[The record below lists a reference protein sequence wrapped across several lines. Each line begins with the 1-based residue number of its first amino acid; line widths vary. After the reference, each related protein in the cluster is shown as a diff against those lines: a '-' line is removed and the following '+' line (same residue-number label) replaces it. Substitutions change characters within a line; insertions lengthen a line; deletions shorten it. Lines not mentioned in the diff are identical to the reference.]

1 MKESSYKR
9 YDELPLFLNAATVAK
24 VLGVSPSSGYEL
36 MHVVVTNSVSLAP
49 PQAAGLAHFVAPPLP
64 TQTLCVCAGSPFFPV
79 LKIGS
84 RLVVP
89 RGVGVAAHSERCRL
103 KYTPWLKCDPIKN
116 YFQLPKEIFLLGLS
130 PGALAV
136 YSYLLCCENRNTYQ
150 CWPSYKTIGRA
161 VKMSANTVRKYVC
174 ELEERQ
180 LISTESTTVTTKAGL
195 KRNGNLLYTIR
206 PIQLALDQFYDQ
218 QLAQMS
224 VAAERQRVA
233 EALALHGNECSS
245 A

>member
-1 MKESSYKR
+1 MRESAHKGRGKTDSTDRVGKYNMKESSYKS

-24 VLGVSPSSGYEL
+24 VLGVS
-36 MHVVVTNSVSLAP
+36 
-49 PQAAGLAHFVAPPLP
+49 AH
-64 TQTLCVCAGSPFFPV
+64 
-79 LKIGS
+79 
-84 RLVVP
+84 P
-89 RGVGVAAHSERCRL
+89 RRCGL
-103 KYTPWLKCDPIKN
+103 KYKQWPKRDPIKN
-116 YFQLPKEIFLLGLS
+116 YFQLPNEIFLLGLS

-150 CWPSYKTIGRA
+150 CWPSYRTIGRA
-161 VKMSANTVRKYVC
+161 VRMSANTVRKYVC

-180 LISTESTTVTTKAGL
+180 LISIESTTVTTRDGL

-206 PIQLALDQFYDQ
+206 PIQLALDQFYEQ
-218 QLAQMS
+218 QLAQMD

-233 EALALHGNECSS
+233 KALALRRDKCSS

>member
-1 MKESSYKR
+1 MKYKTR
-9 YDELPLFLNAATVAK
+9 PN
-24 VLGVSPSSGYEL
+24 
-36 MHVVVTNSVSLAP
+36 
-49 PQAAGLAHFVAPPLP
+49 
-64 TQTLCVCAGSPFFPV
+64 
-79 LKIGS
+79 
-84 RLVVP
+84 R
-89 RGVGVAAHSERCRL
+89 
-103 KYTPWLKCDPIKN
+103 DPAKN
-116 YFQLPKEIFLLGLS
+116 YFQLPNEIFLLGLS

-136 YSYLLCCENRNTYQ
+136 YSYLLCCEDRNTYQ

-180 LISTESTTVTTKAGL
+180 LISTENTTVTTRGGM

-233 EALALHGNECSS
+233 KALALHGNECSS

>member
-1 MKESSYKR
+1 MKYKQW
-9 YDELPLFLNAATVAK
+9 P
-24 VLGVSPSSGYEL
+24 
-36 MHVVVTNSVSLAP
+36 
-49 PQAAGLAHFVAPPLP
+49 
-64 TQTLCVCAGSPFFPV
+64 
-79 LKIGS
+79 
-84 RLVVP
+84 
-89 RGVGVAAHSERCRL
+89 
-103 KYTPWLKCDPIKN
+103 KCDPIKN
-116 YFQLPKEIFLLGLS
+116 YFQLPNEIFLLGLS

-150 CWPSYKTIGRA
+150 CWPSYRTIGRA
-161 VKMSANTVRKYVC
+161 VRMSANTVRKYVC
-174 ELEERQ
+174 ELEEHQ

-233 EALALHGNECSS
+233 EALALHGNITPNEQQMTPGSELKRAVDRVTKCENQLMEQMEETEQETLTKLIRSQHEINSITATENFIPGFRLGVRLMAECMDENDGDIWTGGE
-245 A
+245 